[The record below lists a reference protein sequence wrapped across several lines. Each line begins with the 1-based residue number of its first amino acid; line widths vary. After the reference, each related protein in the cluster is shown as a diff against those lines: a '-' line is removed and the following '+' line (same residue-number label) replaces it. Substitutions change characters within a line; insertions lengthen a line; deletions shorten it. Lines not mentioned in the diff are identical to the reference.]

1 MKELSEKL
9 RNRVETTA
17 IVVVTVLILLI
28 GNAAVGWIDSQRALT
43 NQLTQWALQQR
54 ELQLRAAQQQG
65 LVSEEE
71 LRNDNSGST
80 EGVDSGTA
88 PRK

>member
-1 MKELSEKL
+1 MDFTEEF
-9 RNRVETTA
+9 RNRVKTTA
-17 IVVVTVLILLI
+17 LVVVTVLILLL
-28 GNAAVGWIDSQRALT
+28 GNAAAGWVNSQRVLT
-43 NQLTQWALQQR
+43 EQLTQWALQQR

-65 LVSEEE
+65 LVSEQE

-80 EGVDSGTA
+80 EGVDSGAA

>member
-1 MKELSEKL
+1 MDFTEKF

-17 IVVVTVLILLI
+17 LVVGTVLILLL
-28 GNAAVGWIDSQRALT
+28 GNAAVGWIDAQRTLT
-43 NQLTQWALQQR
+43 DQLTQWALQQR

-80 EGVDSGTA
+80 EGVDSSAT
-88 PRK
+88 PRR